1 MKCLEIIP
9 LLLTPL
15 LLVSNAMSQL
25 DDWENVRMLS
35 GGTKIK
41 VQLKQG
47 RTFGHCFV
55 TATPDDALVCSI
67 RGGPLGM
74 WSRRM
79 VYPRDNVKAV
89 YLAHN
94 GTLIGA
100 GVGAA
105 AGAALGA
112 AKPGCCRGANALMG
126 AGLMAM
132 PGMVVGTMLD
142 PFFHGRVVYR
152 SADAP
157 DAARTTSSVLQE
169 RRASQPEVQV
179 PCLRDGVTLQCVT
192 PRAVTVSQT
201 EPVSDR

>member
-1 MKCLEIIP
+1 MKCSEIIP

-15 LLVSNAMSQL
+15 LLVSSAMSQL
-25 DDWENVRMLS
+25 DDWENVKMLP
-35 GGTKIK
+35 GGTNIK

-67 RGGPLGM
+67 RGGPFGM

-94 GTLIGA
+94 GTLIGM

-112 AKPGCCRGANALMG
+112 AQPGCCRGANALIG

-142 PFFHGRVVYR
+142 PFFHGRAVYR
-152 SADAP
+152 SANDPDTAP
-157 DAARTTSSVLQE
+157 TTSSILQE
-169 RRASQPEVQV
+169 RSTSQPEVQL

-192 PRAVTVSQT
+192 PKA
-201 EPVSDR
+201 VSDRED